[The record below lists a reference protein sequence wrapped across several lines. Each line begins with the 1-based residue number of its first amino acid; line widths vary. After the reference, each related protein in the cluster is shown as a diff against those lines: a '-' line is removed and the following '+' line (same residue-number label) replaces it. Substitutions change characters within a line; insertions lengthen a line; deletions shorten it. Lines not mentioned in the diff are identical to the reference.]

1 MNRRV
6 LTKNLILYRLL
17 DPSDMISPLLLTR
30 ITWKDRSFCI
40 ERPVEC
46 LGMIPKISS
55 PTPEALA
62 NPTPGIGPAV
72 TMVGGQISLADSL
85 QTAISGCSPVWW
97 SVTTTQKSI
106 LMPPDPPLLDLRDL
120 PENLPYLPE

>member
-1 MNRRV
+1 MERQVV
-6 LTKNLILYRLL
+6 LHQAASGAFGN
-17 DPSDMISPLLLTR
+17 DPED
-30 ITWKDRSFCI
+30 F
-40 ERPVEC
+40 
-46 LGMIPKISS
+46 IPHSGS
-55 PTPEALA
+55 AGQSHPRD
-62 NPTPGIGPAV
+62 GSAV